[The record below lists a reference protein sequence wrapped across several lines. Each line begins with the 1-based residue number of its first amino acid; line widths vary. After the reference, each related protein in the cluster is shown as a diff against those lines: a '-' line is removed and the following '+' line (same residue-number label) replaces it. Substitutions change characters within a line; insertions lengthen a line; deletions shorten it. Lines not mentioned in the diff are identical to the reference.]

1 VETTAATGELDE
13 LSSAVDRYLV
23 DPASR
28 DNPYG
33 MFARLRELDPVHP
46 TSSGAWVFTRYQ
58 DVNEVLR
65 DARWSRWESAKHEYG
80 EPPLEDELIA
90 RGIEVTR
97 QMMINR
103 DDPDHKRIRRLVS
116 KAFTPKAIEDWKPLI
131 ARVVDQLIEGVGERD
146 EFDLLTELGYPLPEI
161 VICELLGVPA
171 EDHTLWKEWIDV
183 MVGANRMST
192 IVGDPLDLARKAAVE
207 LVGYF
212 GELCARRRTDPRDD
226 LVTALV
232 QVESEGERL
241 SEDELIGTVMMLV
254 AGGHETTANFVANGM
269 ACLLREPDQYTR
281 LRDDPG
287 LLPGALEELLRY
299 EGPARHPLPRRAT
312 ENIVVGGTVIP
323 AGATGLV
330 LVNAANR
337 DPEVFSEPE
346 RLDITRPDNRHIAFG
361 AGSHF
366 CLGAALAR
374 VESTYMFD
382 AIIRHLPRLEM
393 VEQPHWSPT
402 FLRALDGLQVAPSY
416 AG

>member
-1 VETTAATGELDE
+1 MGTTAATGELDDV
-13 LSSAVDRYLV
+13 SSAMDRYLV
-23 DPASR
+23 DPATR
-28 DNPYG
+28 DNPYD
-33 MFARLRELDPVHP
+33 MFARLRELDPVHQ
-46 TSSGAWVFTRYQ
+46 TASGAWVLTRYQ

-65 DARWSRWESAKHEYG
+65 DARWSRWEAAQHEYG
-80 EPPLEDELIA
+80 EPPLEDELVA

-116 KAFTPKAIEDWKPLI
+116 KAFTPKAIENWKPLI
-131 ARVVDQLIEGVGERD
+131 ARVADQLIEGVRERD
-146 EFDLLTELGYPLPEI
+146 EFDLLKELGYPLPEI
-161 VICELLGVPA
+161 IICELLGVPA
-171 EDHTLWKEWIDV
+171 EDHSLWKEWIDV
-183 MVGANRMST
+183 MVGANRMSR
-192 IVGDPLDLARKAAVE
+192 IDGDPLDLARKAAVE

-226 LVTALV
+226 LVTSLV

-254 AGGHETTANFVANGM
+254 AGGHETTANFVGNGM
-269 ACLLREPDQYTR
+269 ACLLRKPDQYSV
-281 LRDDPG
+281 LRDNPG

-312 ENIVVGGTVIP
+312 ENIVIRGTVIP
-323 AGATGLV
+323 KGATGLV

-346 RLDITRPDNRHIAFG
+346 RLDITRSDNRHIAFG

-374 VESTYMFD
+374 LESSFMFD
-382 AIIRHLPRLEM
+382 AIIRRLPRLEL
-393 VEQPHWSPT
+393 VEQPRWSPT
-402 FLRALDGLQVAPSY
+402 FLRALDGLQVAPC
-416 AG
+416 A